1 MSITPLTAVIV
12 EDEQIFLK
20 ELVLS
25 INWDKLGINLIGTAD
40 DGIKGEALIKETEPD
55 IVITDI
61 RLPGKNGLEMLS
73 SCPVNNAVILSGHT
87 DFEYTK
93 RAIRLG
99 VFDYLKK
106 PIDDDEL
113 EETLARLAE
122 RVREENKELE
132 IHKNADGMEI
142 ELPTTVQNH
151 TVQMAIN
158 NMKENCTKQI
168 GLADVAEAVRLS
180 ESHLSTLFKEVT
192 GMNFLQYM
200 NALRMNRAVYL
211 LKHSNM
217 NISEIAANSG
227 FPTPGYFTKLFKRY
241 FNTTPTQF
249 RDGG

>member
-1 MSITPLTAVIV
+1 MNAAPLTAVIV

-25 INWDKLGINLIGTAD
+25 IDWDKLGISLIGTAD
-40 DGIKGEALIKETEPD
+40 DGVKGEELIKATEPD

-73 SCPVNNAVILSGHT
+73 DCPVLNAVILSGHT

-93 RAIRLG
+93 MAIRLG

-106 PIDDDEL
+106 PVDDDEL
-113 EETLARLAE
+113 EETLGRLAD
-122 RVREENKELE
+122 RIREENKDLE
-132 IHKNADGMEI
+132 MHKNPDKMEI

-151 TVQMAIN
+151 TVQLAIN
-158 NMKENCTKQI
+158 TMMENCTRQI
-168 GLADVAEAVRLS
+168 GLADVAETVRLS
-180 ESHLSTLFKEVT
+180 ESRLSTLFKEVT
-192 GMNFLQYM
+192 GLNFLQYM

-211 LKHSNM
+211 LKHSNL
-217 NISEIAANSG
+217 NISEIATNSG

-249 RDGG
+249 RDGS